1 MICPFCGK
9 ETPNTSRFCTKCG
22 KAVDSVPVKP
32 KNQTSQQSSQ
42 NANQNQQNQQMQS
55 AQQNQQMQYR
65 QQVQQVQ
72 YRQPGQQMQY
82 SQPVHPTADSDNS
95 SIWTKWYTYVIIIL
109 MLISIGLTVFLV
121 KELTSDGSKEKGEEV
136 VLDDPDDE
144 ELEGDEPAPGED
156 ETADEGEGDAATDD
170 VAESSDAESEESGDT
185 AEEEMDEET
194 RQILSFNVDA
204 EIANINSIV
213 SDIDRKANGNKY
225 HKYVVDTGTT
235 AYFEGGAGTDTIRLV
250 DIPSGANWN
259 TYALKYYFSGVDL
272 VYAEYTMGTESH
284 YYYFANVG
292 TLGRKMIRWVEYDGS
307 NSGAYIV
314 HELKD
319 ADDTYIDTMRA
330 ISSAAHDY
338 HVMLKGASYGAVGTR
353 QKISK

>member
-170 VAESSDAESEESGDT
+170 VAESSDAESEETGDT

-213 SDIDRKANGNKY
+213 ADIDSKVSRGKY
-225 HKYVVDTGTT
+225 NQYLVDTGTT
-235 AYFEGGAGTDTIRLV
+235 AYFEGGAGTDTIKFIH
-250 DIPSGANWN
+250 IPPGANAN
-259 TYALKYYFSGVDL
+259 TQDLRYYFSGVDL
-272 VYAEYTMGTESH
+272 VYAVYADSNTTNI
-284 YYYFANVG
+284 YYFSNVG
-292 TLGRKMIRWVEYDGS
+292 NLGRRMIRWVEY
-307 NSGAYIV
+307 NESGGESYAI

-319 ADDTYIDTMRA
+319 ADDAYN
-330 ISSAAHDY
+330 SAAGMVAGHAHDY
-338 HVMLKGASYGAVGTR
+338 HVMLKGASYGAVGTKL
-353 QKISK
+353 KIPR